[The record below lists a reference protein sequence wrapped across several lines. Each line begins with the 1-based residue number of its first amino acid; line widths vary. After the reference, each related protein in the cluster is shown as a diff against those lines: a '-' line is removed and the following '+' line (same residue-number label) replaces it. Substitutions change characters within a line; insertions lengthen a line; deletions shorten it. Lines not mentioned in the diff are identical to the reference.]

1 MLRSGPVSRVLSWAT
16 ISLGRRLPAASSSRP
31 EGDYG
36 PNRPAR
42 PLARPHPL
50 CLALLPVGFTLPFRS
65 PGTRCALTAPFHPYR
80 LTEANRRFVFCGTV
94 PVLADG
100 GRYPPRRPVEP
111 GLSSPHLRTRR
122 SPGPLRSDAHH
133 TANGRRLITTK
144 AQKTPRNPK
153 STGLHSEG
161 TRQREPS
168 RRSDRLVD
176 HQVTNSTKERQV
188 KRGKQA
194 GRHPLVQTARP
205 ASRPLDLPFL
215 GAFVPWW

>member
-1 MLRSGPVSRVLSWAT
+1 MFRGEKLRSGPVSRVLSWAT

-80 LTEANRRFVFCGTV
+80 WTEAHRRYVFCGTV

-100 GRYPPRRPVEP
+100 GRYPPRRPAEP
-111 GLSSPHLRTRR
+111 GLSSPRSLARR
-122 SPGPLRSDAHH
+122 SPGPLRSTFIVSDAGEQRGMRVAHSPERVCPDSP
-133 TANGRRLITTK
+133 GRCR
-144 AQKTPRNPK
+144 AASHQGPRG
-153 STGLHSEG
+153 TEG
-161 TRQREPS
+161 GPS
-168 RRSDRLVD
+168 A
-176 HQVTNSTKERQV
+176 
-188 KRGKQA
+188 KR
-194 GRHPLVQTARP
+194 
-205 ASRPLDLPFL
+205 L
-215 GAFVPWW
+215 GAGDTGVATLRVLPPPMNRIHQAVDEGIIGPSCR

>member
-1 MLRSGPVSRVLSWAT
+1 MFRGEKLRSGPISRVLSWAT

-80 LTEANRRFVFCGTV
+80 WTEAHRRYVFCGTV

-100 GRYPPRRPVEP
+100 GRYPPRRPAEP
-111 GLSSPHLRTRR
+111 GLSSPRSLARR
-122 SPGPLRSDAHH
+122 SPGPLRSTFIVSDA
-133 TANGRRLITTK
+133 G
-144 AQKTPRNPK
+144 
-153 STGLHSEG
+153 E
-161 TRQREPS
+161 QR
-168 RRSDRLVD
+168 
-176 HQVTNSTKERQV
+176 
-188 KRGKQA
+188 GY
-194 GRHPLVQTARP
+194 
-205 ASRPLDLPFL
+205 ASRIRRRGCALILRE
-215 GAFVPWW
+215 GAVPRVIRGREARRVAHPRSGWVPEAQESSPCVFCRLR